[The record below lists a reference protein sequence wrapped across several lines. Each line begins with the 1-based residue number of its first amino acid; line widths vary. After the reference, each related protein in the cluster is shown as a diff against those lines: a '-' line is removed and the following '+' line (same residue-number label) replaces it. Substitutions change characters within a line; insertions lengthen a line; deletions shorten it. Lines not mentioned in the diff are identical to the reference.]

1 MVKMK
6 KILLALF
13 LFICMGYVSY
23 ASDVFKSDPSYV
35 NLYSDVKAHSVGDTV
50 MVLLSENLNSSTST
64 STKKQ
69 GSYSNSNSATQVP
82 FVKNPLKTNMSASG
96 SGQYSDQGSNGRS
109 ATITG
114 DIEARIVEVLPSGL
128 LRIEGQKNI
137 QVNKEKQ
144 SIIISGLI
152 RPEDISN
159 NNTIYSYQISDAQ
172 ITIKGTSPTGAKG
185 ILGAIGNFFG
195 NVIGIVFP

>member
-1 MVKMK
+1 MINMK
-6 KILLALF
+6 KILFGILLF
-13 LFICMGYVSY
+13 LFFVSP
-23 ASDVFKSDPSYV
+23 AWADMFKPDPSYV
-35 NLYSDVKAHSVGDTV
+35 NLYSDVKAHAVGDTV

-69 GSYSNSNSATQVP
+69 GSYSNSNSNIQVP

-114 DIEARIVEVLPSGL
+114 NIEARVVEVLPSGL
-128 LRIEGQKNI
+128 LRIEGTKNI

-144 SIIISGLI
+144 SIVVNGLI
-152 RPEDISN
+152 RPEDISD

-172 ITIKGTSPTGAKG
+172 LTIKGTSPTGAKG